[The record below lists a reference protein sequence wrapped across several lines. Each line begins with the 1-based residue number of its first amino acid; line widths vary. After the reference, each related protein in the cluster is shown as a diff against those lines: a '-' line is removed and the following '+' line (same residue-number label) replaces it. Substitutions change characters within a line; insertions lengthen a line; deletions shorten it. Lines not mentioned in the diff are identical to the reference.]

1 MRNSVLLAVIPGAFA
16 IIIGVFVVV
25 LLLVKFLWAWTIPD
39 LFPGAVNQGLVAR
52 NISWYTALKVAI
64 FVSVFAGLAGA
75 KREKK

>member
-1 MRNSVLLAVIPGAFA
+1 MKKSVALAIIPGILA